1 MSGGGREGGLDGAAS
16 EDLEE
21 EEHHEGNGLS

>member
-16 EDLEE
+16 EHLEE
-21 EEHHEGNGLS
+21 DESQEGIGLA